1 MHKAVKILR
10 LLANTIDSDEKE
22 IFLYEGEDLIAA
34 APVLRVFE
42 TNDKYVQGVPE
53 KTPFNE
59 IGSLLTKGRF
69 FLGHPLGLKLI
80 ILEIVKCRFFKQEQL
95 IIIFHFLYLTI

>member
-1 MHKAVKILR
+1 MKILR

-22 IFLYEGEDLIAA
+22 IFLYEGEDVIAA

-69 FLGHPLGLKLI
+69 FWDTLYI
-80 ILEIVKCRFFKQEQL
+80 IQL
-95 IIIFHFLYLTI
+95 I